1 MIFFC
6 KDLSWQIRELTVS
19 KLLVRFPPHKRVSDL
34 KNFPTFNQ
42 RKEVV
47 QVGVMEWIRWYKL
60 SGTTTATTP
69 TTSTPVRA

>member
-1 MIFFC
+1 
-6 KDLSWQIRELTVS
+6 VS

-47 QVGVMEWIRWYKL
+47 QVGVMEWIRDLDHFSELEKVWIQIEGIPPKW
-60 SGTTTATTP
+60 SD
-69 TTSTPVRA
+69 